1 LKGVL
6 SGEVGI
12 LSGRNTRYCDSGQ
25 SRNSVDLLPRVLIA
39 NLSSCVHVSMGHR
52 KICQGWGQER
62 SSLKVSEEN
71 LKEIEVLRKPGQ

>member
-25 SRNSVDLLPRVLIA
+25 SRNSVDLLPACYFLDFSRFEMNITA
-39 NLSSCVHVSMGHR
+39 AGN
-52 KICQGWGQER
+52 
-62 SSLKVSEEN
+62 
-71 LKEIEVLRKPGQ
+71 